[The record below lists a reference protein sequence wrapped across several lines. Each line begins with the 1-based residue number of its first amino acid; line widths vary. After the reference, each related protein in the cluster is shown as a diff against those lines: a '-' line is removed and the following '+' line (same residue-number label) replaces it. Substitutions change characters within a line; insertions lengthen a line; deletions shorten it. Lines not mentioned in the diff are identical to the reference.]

1 VPVVENFFFLI
12 LKDLGIGSDVYSCTN
27 NKNNNKAKD
36 FKRRFFLNY
45 NFNERKR
52 VVVLSKHLRDQYH

>member
-1 VPVVENFFFLI
+1 MLVVENFFFLI
-12 LKDLGIGSDVYSCTN
+12 LKDLGIGSDVYLCIN
-27 NKNNNKAKD
+27 NKNNNKVKD

-52 VVVLSKHLRDQYH
+52 VVVFSKYFRD